1 MKRGTGQG
9 DIILHTI
16 LNFSIYMYGL
26 QMNRIQLLQNILIY
40 SYAQRYD
47 THTIA
52 MYIDIHI
59 DKRMCLSP
67 CICMHDNRHLR

>member
-1 MKRGTGQG
+1 
-9 DIILHTI
+9 
-16 LNFSIYMYGL
+16 MYGL

-40 SYAQRYD
+40 SCARQYD
-47 THTIA
+47 THMIG

-67 CICMHDNRHLR
+67 CMRMRNDRRLC